1 MARVRDDV
9 GINLSSA
16 GVGHQMTLKLD
27 DNRSYSDVSLY
38 YTPASDGSPA
48 GTINYPLPT
57 LSNGT
62 HTLTL
67 RVWDTS
73 GNSTSHTLDFFVKEG
88 ARPQVFDIYT
98 DVNPAVTA
106 ANFYISHDRPDALAS
121 VTLSIYD
128 MMGRLVWSAADTDRS
143 NLSAT
148 APITWNLTDLGGNR
162 VPRGI
167 YLYRATVKIDGEE
180 ITSEAKRIAVTGR

>member
-1 MARVRDDV
+1 M
-9 GINLSSA
+9 
-16 GVGHQMTLKLD
+16 
-27 DNRSYSDVSLY
+27 
-38 YTPASDGSPA
+38 
-48 GTINYPLPT
+48 
-57 LSNGT
+57 
-62 HTLTL
+62 
-67 RVWDTS
+67 
-73 GNSTSHTLDFFVKEG
+73 KEG

>member
-1 MARVRDDV
+1 
-9 GINLSSA
+9 
-16 GVGHQMTLKLD
+16 
-27 DNRSYSDVSLY
+27 
-38 YTPASDGSPA
+38 
-48 GTINYPLPT
+48 
-57 LSNGT
+57 
-62 HTLTL
+62 
-67 RVWDTS
+67 
-73 GNSTSHTLDFFVKEG
+73 
-88 ARPQVFDIYT
+88 
-98 DVNPAVTA
+98 
-106 ANFYISHDRPDALAS
+106 
-121 VTLSIYD
+121 